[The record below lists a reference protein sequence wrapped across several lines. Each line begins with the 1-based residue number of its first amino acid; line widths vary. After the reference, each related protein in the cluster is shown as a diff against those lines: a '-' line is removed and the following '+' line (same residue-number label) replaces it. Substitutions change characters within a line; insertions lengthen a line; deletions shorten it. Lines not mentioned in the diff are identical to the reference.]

1 MINSTTLTPPPP
13 PTDHL
18 NCKSSLLTVNID
30 NNEVEKVCHEY
41 PVDYERSHQHNVGK
55 ERGQEFSF
63 PTQQVPC
70 QFWDFTSRWTCNIKS
85 TFNVKAVDCY
95 LCMIQGWLLV
105 WQHTSQLRRASE
117 GRIWLVR
124 PSVKNLRRVINI
136 WREYQNVIICRMAKD
151 R

>member
-1 MINSTTLTPPPP
+1 MEEVDTVTYCESVLTTGDKLNNPDTPSST

-63 PTQQVPC
+63 PTQQVPR
-70 QFWDFTSRWTCNIKS
+70 QF
-85 TFNVKAVDCY
+85 
-95 LCMIQGWLLV
+95 
-105 WQHTSQLRRASE
+105 
-117 GRIWLVR
+117 
-124 PSVKNLRRVINI
+124 
-136 WREYQNVIICRMAKD
+136 
-151 R
+151 